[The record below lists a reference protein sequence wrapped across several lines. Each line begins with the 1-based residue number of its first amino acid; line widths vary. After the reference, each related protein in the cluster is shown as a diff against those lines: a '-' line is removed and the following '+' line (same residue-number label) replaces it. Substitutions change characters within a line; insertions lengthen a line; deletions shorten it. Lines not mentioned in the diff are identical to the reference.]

1 MYHSITFST
10 APAEFYTA
18 EEARN
23 LGRSDLAGMLKGY
36 NTWYDW
42 HLIPS
47 SRPTIEHPQI
57 TTTFLKIPGRHGSID
72 LTNFLSNAP
81 IMADRTGSFEFI
93 AVEGYGSFDF
103 MRINLVS
110 ALHGRKMLMAFE
122 DDPDY
127 YYVGR
132 FMIKT
137 WRNEKTGP
145 YINIDYQVEPY
156 KYNQNGT
163 KVTDGDL

>member
-10 APAEFYTA
+10 APAAFYTA
-18 EEARN
+18 EEADS

-57 TTTFLKIPGRHGSID
+57 TTTFVKIPGRNGSID
-72 LTNFLSNAP
+72 ITNFVSNSP
-81 IMADRTGSFEFI
+81 TMADRTGSFEFI
-93 AVEGYGSFDF
+93 AVESSEGFNS
-103 MRINLVS
+103 MRFKLVM
-110 ALHGRKMLMAFE
+110 ALHGQKMLMSFE
-122 DDPDY
+122 DDPGY

-132 FMIKT
+132 FSIKT
-137 WRNEKTGP
+137 WKNEKTGP
-145 YINIDYQVEPY
+145 YVNIDYQVEPY

-163 KVTDGDL
+163 KVVDGDL